1 MATTP
6 TPTITK
12 QLAISIPPE
21 FMQLIA
27 NLNTAV
33 VRWNALADDA
43 KAALNAIKAAAD
55 AGTQAVPAIQRDVQQ
70 AALAVTAFHIQGKGP
85 FGSEISGGGA
95 S

>member
-6 TPTITK
+6 TP
-12 QLAISIPPE
+12 LMALNIPPE
-21 FMQLIA
+21 FMELIA

-43 KAALNAIKAAAD
+43 KAALDAIKDAAD
-55 AGTQAVPAIQRDVQQ
+55 AGTQAVPMIQADVNK
-70 AALAVTAFHIQGKGP
+70 AAGAVAEFHFKGP
-85 FGSEISGGGA
+85 LGMSGGT

>member
-43 KAALNAIKAAAD
+43 KAALDAIKAAAD
-55 AGTQAVPAIQRDVQQ
+55 AGTQAVPAIEDDAKEIAAAAKNLHGTGPLGTKFSTQQ
-70 AALAVTAFHIQGKGP
+70 
-85 FGSEISGGGA
+85 
-95 S
+95 

>member
-6 TPTITK
+6 TP
-12 QLAISIPPE
+12 LLSLNIPPE
-21 FMQLIA
+21 FMELIA

-55 AGTQAVPAIQRDVQQ
+55 AGTQAVPAIEADAKEIAD
-70 AALAVTAFHIQGKGP
+70 AAKNLHGTGP
-85 FGSEISGGGA
+85 LGTKFSTQS
-95 S
+95 

>member
-6 TPTITK
+6 TP
-12 QLAISIPPE
+12 LLSLNIPPE
-21 FMQLIA
+21 FMELIA

-55 AGTQAVPAIQRDVQQ
+55 AGTQAVPAIEDDAKEIAG
-70 AALAVTAFHIQGKGP
+70 AAKNLHGTGP
-85 FGSEISGGGA
+85 LGTKFSTQS
-95 S
+95 

>member
-6 TPTITK
+6 TP
-12 QLAISIPPE
+12 LLSLNIPPE
-21 FMQLIA
+21 FMELIA

-55 AGTQAVPAIQRDVQQ
+55 AGTQAVPAIEDDAKEIAD
-70 AALAVTAFHIQGKGP
+70 AAKNLHGTGP
-85 FGSEISGGGA
+85 LGTKFSTQS
-95 S
+95 

>member
-6 TPTITK
+6 TP
-12 QLAISIPPE
+12 LMALNVPPE
-21 FMQLIA
+21 FLQLIA

-55 AGTQAVPAIQRDVQQ
+55 AGTQAVPAIEGDAKEMAD
-70 AALAVTAFHIQGKGP
+70 AAKNLHGTGP
-85 FGSEISGGGA
+85 LGTKFSTQS
-95 S
+95 

>member
-6 TPTITK
+6 TP
-12 QLAISIPPE
+12 LLSLNIPPE
-21 FMQLIA
+21 FMELIA

-55 AGTQAVPAIQRDVQQ
+55 AGTQAVPAIEDDAKEIADAAKNLHGTGPLGTKFSTQQ
-70 AALAVTAFHIQGKGP
+70 
-85 FGSEISGGGA
+85 
-95 S
+95 

>member
-6 TPTITK
+6 TP
-12 QLAISIPPE
+12 LLSLNIPPE
-21 FMQLIA
+21 FMELIA

-55 AGTQAVPAIQRDVQQ
+55 AGTQAVPAIEADAKEMADAAKNLHGTGPLGTKFSTQQ
-70 AALAVTAFHIQGKGP
+70 
-85 FGSEISGGGA
+85 
-95 S
+95 

>member
-6 TPTITK
+6 TP
-12 QLAISIPPE
+12 LLSLNIPPE
-21 FMQLIA
+21 FMELIA

-55 AGTQAVPAIQRDVQQ
+55 AGTQAVPAIEDDAKEIAGAAKNLHGTGPLGTKFSTQQ
-70 AALAVTAFHIQGKGP
+70 
-85 FGSEISGGGA
+85 
-95 S
+95 